1 MLGDTPFGA
10 NIPVRSVE
18 DARGFYEGVLGATP
32 VRVQETE
39 IIYRAGNTLF
49 GTYQTESAGKAEHT
63 LGTFSGVQDI
73 EATVSELRSSGVTF
87 LDYDLP
93 GLKTVD
99 GIAQFGQEKVAW
111 FKDPDGNIL
120 SIDDARLG

>member
-1 MLGDTPFGA
+1 MLGDFPFGA
-10 NIPVRSVE
+10 NIPVSSVG
-18 DARGFYEGVLGATP
+18 DARSFYEGVLGATP
-32 VRVQETE
+32 VRVQERE
-39 IIYRAGNTLF
+39 IIYQAGNTRF

-63 LGTFSGVQDI
+63 LGTFSGVENI
-73 EATVSELRSSGVTF
+73 EATVSELRSRGVAF
-87 LDYDLP
+87 MEYDLP

-99 GIAQFGQEKVAW
+99 GIAQFEQEKVAW